1 MKRFTFKLENVLK
14 YRETL
19 ENLAKNEYREAL
31 RRLNIEKEKL
41 LDYQQRKDRLKS
53 AYNLE
58 AGSIIDPEMLTFLTT
73 YTGQLLYLIDKQK
86 TAVLQ
91 KEKIAKKKFEEW
103 NGKRKDVKV
112 IKRLE
117 EKKWKEYLREADKE
131 EQKFQDEIF
140 IAKTVRGMER

>member
-41 LDYQQRKDRLKS
+41 LDYQRRKDRLKS

>member
-31 RRLNIEKEKL
+31 RLLNIEKEKL
-41 LDYQQRKDRLKS
+41 LDYQQRRDRLKS
-53 AYNLE
+53 AYDLD
-58 AGSIIDPEMLTFLTT
+58 AGSTIDPEMLTLLTT

-86 TAVLQ
+86 TAVLK

-117 EKKWKEYLREADKE
+117 EKKWDEYLREADKE

-140 IAKTVRGMER
+140 IARTVRGMER